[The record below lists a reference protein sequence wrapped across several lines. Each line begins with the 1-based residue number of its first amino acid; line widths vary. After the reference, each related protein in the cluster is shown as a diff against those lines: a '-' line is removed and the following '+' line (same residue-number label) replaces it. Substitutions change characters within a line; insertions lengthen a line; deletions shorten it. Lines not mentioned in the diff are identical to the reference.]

1 MTIPQK
7 FFANIEEASTY
18 IIDVLSRLLMLDS
31 MFIATNDGKVNE
43 IIKAFNRSEI
53 LVGEGTRLPFEES
66 YCSLVVKNSTGLLY
80 IPHTTNDGLARHM
93 EVTAVMGNRS
103 FIGVP
108 IVLASGRSYGTV
120 CGLHKPGHVFSEAD
134 IKAISAM
141 AVFLSY
147 IVEMENKVRDQSKLQ
162 KSLLREKQY
171 AESLSRWLKQENDL
185 TRGKLNWSSDLL
197 AMLSHEIRNSVSG
210 IAGMTELI
218 QNTALSEEQVGYL
231 KLIEAGNRTL
241 TTLLDNILD
250 YSKLEAGKMSLEE
263 QPFDL
268 VSLIEET
275 VYLYASKASSRG
287 LELIIDLPPDLP
299 VFYGDSGKI
308 KQMLANLLSNAIKFT
323 DRGEIAVSVQT
334 APGTTGDSLF
344 VAISVKDSGIGIE
357 ESRIKEMFGKY
368 AQVHESRPDR
378 DYKGTGLGLAI
389 SKNLAELLGGSIEA
403 RSVLGQGTEVG
414 FTIDLTKQSMPSS
427 SYGSAML
434 RGKSLLIVDDHA
446 GTLES
451 LSRLAERWDMSVKA
465 VRTAEEALA
474 CFEIGQK
481 FDLALIDDMPGSM
494 AAAELAERLR
504 GQQPELPLVLLAPL
518 GKPLPDEVRQLFS
531 SAVAKPVRQL
541 HLLNAIASLQAA
553 RS

>member
-1 MTIPQK
+1 MAIPQK
-7 FFANIEEASTY
+7 FFANIEEASAY
-18 IIDVLSRLLMLDS
+18 IIDVLSRLVMLDS
-31 MFIATNDGKVNE
+31 IFIATNDGKVNE
-43 IIKAFNRSEI
+43 IIKAFNRSEV
-53 LVGEGTRLPFEES
+53 LVYEGTRLPLHES
-66 YCSLVVKNSTGLLY
+66 YCSLVVKNNAGPIY
-80 IPHTTNDGLARHM
+80 IPHTMNDSLARHM
-93 EVTAVMGNRS
+93 DVTAMLGDRS

-108 IVLASGRSYGTV
+108 IVLASGRLYGTV
-120 CGLHKPGHVFSEAD
+120 CGLHQPGHVFGEAD

-141 AVFLSY
+141 AIFLSY
-147 IVEMENKVRDQSKLQ
+147 IVEMESKLRDQSKLQ
-162 KSLLREKQY
+162 ESLLREKQY

-218 QNTALSEEQVGYL
+218 QNTALSEEQAGYL

-308 KQMLANLLSNAIKFT
+308 KQMLANLLSNSIKFT
-323 DRGEIAVSVQT
+323 DRGEIAVSVRT
-334 APGTTGDSLF
+334 APGRTGDSLS
-344 VAISVKDSGIGIE
+344 VAVTVKDSGIGIE
-357 ESRIKEMFGKY
+357 ESRIKEIFGKY
-368 AQVHESRPDR
+368 AQVHESRPNR

-389 SKNLAELLGGSIEA
+389 SKNLAELLGGSLEA
-403 RSVLGQGTEVG
+403 RSELGQGTEVG
-414 FTIDLTKQSMPSS
+414 FTLDLTKQSMPSS
-427 SYGSAML
+427 SYGSGML

-446 GTLES
+446 GALES
-451 LSRLAERWDMSVKA
+451 LSRLAGGWDMSVKA
-465 VRTAEEALA
+465 VRTAEEALDCLHA
-474 CFEIGQK
+474 GQR
-481 FDLALIDDMPGSM
+481 FDLAMIDDMPGSM
-494 AAAELAERLR
+494 AAAELAGRLR
-504 GQQPELPLVLLAPL
+504 GHQPELPLVLLAPL

-541 HLLNAIASLQAA
+541 HLLNAIASLQVA